1 MVHAWH
7 IGAIYIR
14 CVHISPA
21 PNGSFALQ
29 LFEQDNAVEISNG
42 IMFEFYACVASY
54 QATWEEGKVAPV
66 YGDRRCMLSSCQSP
80 VESTHTMID
89 HFIKEHQEITPFPD
103 ADKLLSE
110 ICLSPD
116 SLFNLGQSLLSAM
129 HPDF

>member
-1 MVHAWH
+1 MIHANH
-7 IGAIYIR
+7 
-14 CVHISPA
+14 
-21 PNGSFALQ
+21 LQ
-29 LFEQDNAVEISNG
+29 WGCSH
-42 IMFEFYACVASY
+42 
-54 QATWEEGKVAPV
+54 
-66 YGDRRCMLSSCQSP
+66 P
-80 VESTHTMID
+80 VEEVVMCDTYTVRMID

>member
-1 MVHAWH
+1 MKVWDYALD
-7 IGAIYIR
+7 R
-14 CVHISPA
+14 
-21 PNGSFALQ
+21 GSSGTNRAL
-29 LFEQDNAVEISNG
+29 AVLKLVS
-42 IMFEFYACVASY
+42 
-54 QATWEEGKVAPV
+54 APV

-80 VESTHTMID
+80 VESTDTMID

>member
-54 QATWEEGKVAPV
+54 PGHVGGGKSGPSVWGQAMYAIQLPV
-66 YGDRRCMLSSCQSP
+66 TR
-80 VESTHTMID
+80 
-89 HFIKEHQEITPFPD
+89 
-103 ADKLLSE
+103 
-110 ICLSPD
+110 
-116 SLFNLGQSLLSAM
+116 
-129 HPDF
+129 